1 MHRRQVLALLSV
13 PVTGFAAGCG
23 GQGTTETETPTATT
37 TETPTDTETPTATA
51 TETPTATETATPG
64 GPEREGNAAIAEVE
78 KTLNNVVAVYGGPDS
93 DSLLGTDA
101 SSAEFESGRIQG
113 SLSEAE
119 EELDVARERVVTRQQ
134 ERTVDRLAV
143 TIRFLDLATQI
154 QIALNNAFFALDRA
168 RAALSEEEG
177 SDARERLQRMEN
189 ERRLAVPLLEQL
201 RSETDAASVS
211 VIDRIDTTAYEAKV
225 AQFSAEISTMRRL
238 RSPAETLSRGVD
250 RLQTAR
256 QQDANNSDSAAG
268 TASQAAEQLQSAETG
283 LRNVLEGIGDD
294 AASLQPITTQLVE
307 MAATKTRDA
316 REIAG
321 ETTAT
326 PTS

>member
-23 GQGTTETETPTATT
+23 GQGTTETETPTPTT
-37 TETPTDTETPTATA
+37 TASPTDTETPTATA

-154 QIALNNAFFALDRA
+154 QIA
-168 RAALSEEEG
+168 
-177 SDARERLQRMEN
+177 
-189 ERRLAVPLLEQL
+189 
-201 RSETDAASVS
+201 
-211 VIDRIDTTAYEAKV
+211 
-225 AQFSAEISTMRRL
+225 
-238 RSPAETLSRGVD
+238 
-250 RLQTAR
+250 
-256 QQDANNSDSAAG
+256 
-268 TASQAAEQLQSAETG
+268 
-283 LRNVLEGIGDD
+283 
-294 AASLQPITTQLVE
+294 
-307 MAATKTRDA
+307 
-316 REIAG
+316 
-321 ETTAT
+321 
-326 PTS
+326 